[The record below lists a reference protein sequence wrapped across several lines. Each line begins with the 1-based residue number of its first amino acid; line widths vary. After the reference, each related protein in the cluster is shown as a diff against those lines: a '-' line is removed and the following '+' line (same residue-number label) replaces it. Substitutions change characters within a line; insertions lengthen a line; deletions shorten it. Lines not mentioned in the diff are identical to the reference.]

1 MLMKIGDIADK
12 FGISHRS
19 LRYWEE
25 AGIVKSSRT
34 ENGYRYY
41 DEENQQKISRILILR
56 KLRLPLKQIMM
67 VLESDNAL
75 EIIDSFQQKLNEVD
89 DEIAALSTIRSILES
104 FIKRLNE
111 NMMIDLKVNLLD
123 DNTIL
128 EISDSLTLSKPALK
142 EEKTS
147 EDLAKANEKLSKLT
161 DRDARIVYLPPM
173 TVAAF
178 HSIGSEAEKDGADP
192 IRDFIEDNNLFEV
205 FPQARHF
212 GFNHPNGKLPD
223 MSDHGY
229 ERWIS
234 IPDSMEVSA
243 PFVKKHF
250 EGGLYAAHMIPMGE
264 FEEWNSLMEWGNTN
278 DKYKPNLTQDDGECM
293 YGLLEEHLNLKNM
306 YRLSGDDQNYQ
317 IDLLM
322 PIREK
327 R

>member
-161 DRDARIVYLPPM
+161 DRDVRIVYLP
-173 TVAAF
+173 
-178 HSIGSEAEKDGADP
+178 HCSG
-192 IRDFIEDNNLFEV
+192 
-205 FPQARHF
+205 
-212 GFNHPNGKLPD
+212 
-223 MSDHGY
+223 
-229 ERWIS
+229 
-234 IPDSMEVSA
+234 VSQ
-243 PFVKKHF
+243 HR
-250 EGGLYAAHMIPMGE
+250 
-264 FEEWNSLMEWGNTN
+264 
-278 DKYKPNLTQDDGECM
+278 Q
-293 YGLLEEHLNLKNM
+293 
-306 YRLSGDDQNYQ
+306 
-317 IDLLM
+317 
-322 PIREK
+322 
-327 R
+327 